1 MTKFVTRRKLACV
14 VCFSM
19 ELERGVFDQVPLQ
32 HRVITILRLFFLSQR
47 TDSARSG
54 SSMSGKEETNVRQ
67 NPSTNSVDQPYQ
79 AT

>member
-1 MTKFVTRRKLACV
+1 M
-14 VCFSM
+14 VCLSM

-32 HRVITILRLFFLSQR
+32 HRVVVIDNDSASFFFLSQR